1 MRPADCLLLVRHQGM
16 SASRQLV
23 DWKAVQG
30 AFHKPRRLHLKCHK
44 DELFRCPLLNC
55 EHEGFASQR
64 GCRKHVKT
72 KHSWYIYFDPK
83 PKISNDDETNA
94 DVKEL
99 FVGKRTNA
107 AMLGCQLSIRTI
119 IFGLASKYNR
129 QWKESEAS
137 RNLSDSSI

>member
-1 MRPADCLLLVRHQGM
+1 M
-16 SASRQLV
+16 SASHQLV

-44 DELFRCPLLNC
+44 DELFHCPLPNC
-55 EHEGFASQR
+55 EHEGFASRR

-72 KHSWYIYFDPK
+72 KHPWYIYFDTK

-99 FVGKRTNA
+99 SSLGSKSTLPCCDVNCQFKRSFSAWLQSTTVVE
-107 AMLGCQLSIRTI
+107 RKR
-119 IFGLASKYNR
+119 SKPKSQCLEHLN
-129 QWKESEAS
+129 S
-137 RNLSDSSI
+137 